1 MDFIV
6 ENKIIL
12 ILFFMK
18 TSFLLEDK
26 IIRFICVVLMRWN
39 FPKLYMFEE

>member
-12 ILFFMK
+12 ILFFIENK
-18 TSFLLEDK
+18 LPFGEDK

-39 FPKLYMFEE
+39 FPKIVYV